1 MAFDTNVVFSPGAP
15 LDVNKLNQ
23 LQANIRSVYDETRS
37 LNTTT
42 EKVGGL
48 EKTVKTIP
56 IVDVGTVTVK
66 VNGNTT
72 PVIFNNT
79 GFDAN
84 PVIVATIQ
92 DDLKPNTS
100 YSIRAK
106 TTSLRGANIE
116 VTSTDTSAN
125 ETINVNYI
133 AIQMKAQS

>member
-56 IVDVGTVTVK
+56 IVDVGIVTVK